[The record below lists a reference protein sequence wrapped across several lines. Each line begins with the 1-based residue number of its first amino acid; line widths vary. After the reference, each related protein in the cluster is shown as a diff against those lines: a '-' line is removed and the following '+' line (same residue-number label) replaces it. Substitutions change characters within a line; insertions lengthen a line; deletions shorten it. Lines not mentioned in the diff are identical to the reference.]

1 MTNLSDSGNYAIVLR
16 LRKFVSPLPT
26 PSVVHQEYYRL
37 GLVHDRMAKWDR
49 QFYEQPI
56 SALEAIPLA
65 GSICSRWCG

>member
-1 MTNLSDSGNYAIVLR
+1 MTNPSDSGNYAIVLR

-37 GLVHDRMAKWDR
+37 ALVHDRMAKWDR

-56 SALEAIPLA
+56 
-65 GSICSRWCG
+65 